1 MMSIRK
7 RRETK
12 QSVIVVLEGIKVC
25 IENTG
30 VAPLLKAVR
39 QANNAEDEILVLT
52 LLHAMEATGSSS
64 YAGCRGDQQC
74 NQLCEE
80 DPHISF
86 LRQEISDRKEVYK
99 QIFRPSYD
107 SCKSKGVKFQ
117 VKIAAGFRPRDVI
130 IEEANNSRATW
141 IVMDSCFS
149 RHVSFRLSGTDCN
162 VSLVSNDD
170 EAMVHDHHLDS
181 YDRSECSM
189 IMEEMHKPKSPK
201 LMKGFILQEDLR
213 VNSSLLPEQQPSSPS
228 FLANTSKQSENQTL
242 SEAQLDNEN
251 ITDVESPRKD
261 VQNNSPIKFSK
272 GKLMLGQP
280 LQLSWEVIMEITDK
294 FTTRALMGQCKN
306 YVGYLGYLSEHH
318 AFVLVKRFTGDSS
331 SILEAEKKA
340 AWSMHHKNILGL
352 LGYHQS
358 ESASVLVYP
367 HPREGTLDNMLCPS
381 PHNEL
386 KLKFQQKLK
395 IAIGIAEGVRYMHQ
409 ECPRGP
415 IAHGELQLHNI
426 FLRHDLRPMISGFGK
441 TTWLHHEHASISN
454 NRWQLKDTLNRE
466 SMELLKADVFS
477 FGILLLRLFGRR
489 SMPQDYRSLIE
500 WARPLMLQRKFH
512 ELLEEDLDFSDMH
525 GIYRVMAAATQCTIS
540 KPTSRPCMSEV
551 ISILKGENFSGIQ
564 STPSGESSP

>member
-1 MMSIRK
+1 MSIRK
-7 RRETK
+7 RRESK
-12 QSVIVVLEGIKVC
+12 QSVIVVLEGIKIC

-39 QANNAEDEILVLT
+39 QVNNAEDEILVLT
-52 LLHAMEATGSSS
+52 LLHAMEATGSST
-64 YAGCRGDQQC
+64 YAGCREDQQC

-86 LRQEISDRKEVYK
+86 LCQEISDRKEVYK
-99 QIFRPSYD
+99 QIFRPFYD
-107 SCKSKGVKFQ
+107 CCKSKGVKFQ

-149 RHVSFRLSGTDCN
+149 RHVSFRLNGTDCN

-170 EAMVHDHHLDS
+170 EAMVPDHHLDS
-181 YDRSECSM
+181 FDRSECSM
-189 IMEEMHKPKSPK
+189 IMEEIHKPKSPK

-213 VNSSLLPEQQPSSPS
+213 VNSSLLPEQQPSSP

-242 SEAQLDNEN
+242 SEAQQDNEN
-251 ITDVESPRKD
+251 ITDVASPRKD
-261 VQNNSPIKFSK
+261 VQINSPIKFSK
-272 GKLMLGQP
+272 AKLMLGQP

-294 FTTRALMGQCKN
+294 FTTKALMGQCKN
-306 YVGYLGYLSEHH
+306 YVGYLGYLSEYH

-340 AWSMHHKNILGL
+340 AWSMRHKNILGL

-358 ESASVLVYP
+358 DSASVSVYP

-426 FLRHDLRPMISGFGK
+426 FLRHDLRPM
-441 TTWLHHEHASISN
+441 
-454 NRWQLKDTLNRE
+454 
-466 SMELLKADVFS
+466 
-477 FGILLLRLFGRR
+477 
-489 SMPQDYRSLIE
+489 
-500 WARPLMLQRKFH
+500 ARPLMLQRKFH

-540 KPTSRPCMSEV
+540 DFHSKRGKLQWYTINSIRREQSMKRKQKYDPPGALLHVYDIEASSAGVGAQFKTTT
-551 ISILKGENFSGIQ
+551 ISSLQVNIDCGNVLGDSDAAR
-564 STPSGESSP
+564 

>member
-7 RRETK
+7 RRESK
-12 QSVIVVLEGIKVC
+12 QSVIVVLEGIKIC

-39 QANNAEDEILVLT
+39 QVNNAEDEILVLT
-52 LLHAMEATGSSS
+52 LLHAMEATGSST
-64 YAGCRGDQQC
+64 YAGCREDQQC

-86 LRQEISDRKEVYK
+86 LCQEISDRKEVYK
-99 QIFRPSYD
+99 QIFRPFYD
-107 SCKSKGVKFQ
+107 CCKSKGVSPSRPLLLSQVKFQ

-149 RHVSFRLSGTDCN
+149 RHVSFRLNGTDCN

-170 EAMVHDHHLDS
+170 EAMVPDHHLDS
-181 YDRSECSM
+181 FDRSECSM
-189 IMEEMHKPKSPK
+189 IMEEIHKPKSPK

-213 VNSSLLPEQQPSSPS
+213 VNSSLLPEQQPSSP

-242 SEAQLDNEN
+242 SEAQQDNEN
-251 ITDVESPRKD
+251 ITDVASPRKD
-261 VQNNSPIKFSK
+261 VQINSPIKFSK
-272 GKLMLGQP
+272 AKLMLGQP

-294 FTTRALMGQCKN
+294 FTTKALMGQCKN
-306 YVGYLGYLSEHH
+306 YVGYLGYLSEYH

-340 AWSMHHKNILGL
+340 AWSMRHKNILGL

-358 ESASVLVYP
+358 DSASVSVYP

-426 FLRHDLRPMISGFGK
+426 FLRHDLRPM
-441 TTWLHHEHASISN
+441 
-454 NRWQLKDTLNRE
+454 
-466 SMELLKADVFS
+466 
-477 FGILLLRLFGRR
+477 
-489 SMPQDYRSLIE
+489 
-500 WARPLMLQRKFH
+500 ARPLMLQRKFH

>member
-7 RRETK
+7 RRESK
-12 QSVIVVLEGIKVC
+12 QSVIVVLEGIKIC

-39 QANNAEDEILVLT
+39 QVNNAEDEILVLT
-52 LLHAMEATGSSS
+52 LLHAMEATGSST
-64 YAGCRGDQQC
+64 YAGCREDQQC

-99 QIFRPSYD
+99 QIFRPFYD
-107 SCKSKGVKFQ
+107 CCKSKGVSPSRPVPRPATPGASVKFQ

-149 RHVSFRLSGTDCN
+149 RHVSFRLNGTDCN

-170 EAMVHDHHLDS
+170 EAMVPDHHLDS
-181 YDRSECSM
+181 FDRSECSM
-189 IMEEMHKPKSPK
+189 IMEEIHKPKSPK

-213 VNSSLLPEQQPSSPS
+213 VNSSLLPEQQPSSP

-242 SEAQLDNEN
+242 SEAQQDNEN

-261 VQNNSPIKFSK
+261 VQINSPIKFSK
-272 GKLMLGQP
+272 AKLMLGQP

-294 FTTRALMGQCKN
+294 FTTKALMGQCKN
-306 YVGYLGYLSEHH
+306 YVGYLGYLSEYH

-340 AWSMHHKNILGL
+340 AWSMRHKNILGL

-358 ESASVLVYP
+358 DSASVSVYP

-426 FLRHDLRPMISGFGK
+426 FLRHDLRPM
-441 TTWLHHEHASISN
+441 
-454 NRWQLKDTLNRE
+454 
-466 SMELLKADVFS
+466 
-477 FGILLLRLFGRR
+477 
-489 SMPQDYRSLIE
+489 
-500 WARPLMLQRKFH
+500 ARPLMLQRKFH

-540 KPTSRPCMSEV
+540 KPTSRPCDFHSKRGKLQWYT
-551 ISILKGENFSGIQ
+551 INSIRREQSMKRKQKYDPPGALLHVYDIEASYCQGQVLKLHPKNMGEREWTIFGLV
-564 STPSGESSP
+564 

>member
-1 MMSIRK
+1 M
-7 RRETK
+7 
-12 QSVIVVLEGIKVC
+12 
-25 IENTG
+25 
-30 VAPLLKAVR
+30 
-39 QANNAEDEILVLT
+39 
-52 LLHAMEATGSSS
+52 
-64 YAGCRGDQQC
+64 
-74 NQLCEE
+74 
-80 DPHISF
+80 
-86 LRQEISDRKEVYK
+86 
-99 QIFRPSYD
+99 
-107 SCKSKGVKFQ
+107 
-117 VKIAAGFRPRDVI
+117 
-130 IEEANNSRATW
+130 
-141 IVMDSCFS
+141 
-149 RHVSFRLSGTDCN
+149 
-162 VSLVSNDD
+162 SNDD

-367 HPREGTLDNMLCPS
+367 HPREGTLDNMLC
-381 PHNEL
+381 
-386 KLKFQQKLK
+386 
-395 IAIGIAEGVRYMHQ
+395 
-409 ECPRGP
+409 
-415 IAHGELQLHNI
+415 
-426 FLRHDLRPMISGFGK
+426 
-441 TTWLHHEHASISN
+441 
-454 NRWQLKDTLNRE
+454 RE
-466 SMELLKADVFS
+466 F
-477 FGILLLRLFGRR
+477 
-489 SMPQDYRSLIE
+489 
-500 WARPLMLQRKFH
+500 
-512 ELLEEDLDFSDMH
+512 
-525 GIYRVMAAATQCTIS
+525 
-540 KPTSRPCMSEV
+540 
-551 ISILKGENFSGIQ
+551 
-564 STPSGESSP
+564 